1 MMLEGQEV
9 MSVEQEVMLWG
20 QEVMSVGQEAG
31 VRGTGSDVI
40 IP

>member
-1 MMLEGQEV
+1 MLEGQEV

-31 VRGTGSDVI
+31 VRGTGCDVI
-40 IP
+40 NP